1 MGMFPSKFDT
11 ANFIAIVDEVVFSSI
26 KLRVQLVGA
35 AEPESKRTYSTY
47 RDIKSSKVEK

>member
-1 MGMFPSKFDT
+1 MLPSQFDT
-11 ANFIAIVDEVVFSSI
+11 ASFIVIVDKVVFSTV

-47 RDIKSSKVEK
+47 KAMESSKVEK

>member
-1 MGMFPSKFDT
+1 MLPSQFDT
-11 ANFIAIVDEVVFSSI
+11 ANFIVIVEEVVFGTK

-47 RDIKSSKVEK
+47 KDI